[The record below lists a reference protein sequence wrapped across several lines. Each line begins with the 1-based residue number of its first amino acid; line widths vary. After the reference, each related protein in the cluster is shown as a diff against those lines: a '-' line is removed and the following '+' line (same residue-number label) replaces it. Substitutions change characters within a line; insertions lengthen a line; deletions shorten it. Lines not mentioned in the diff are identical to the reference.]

1 MGGPGE
7 VIPGARVPSLALEGC
22 AFFLARRICW
32 PKGAVLGLSPLVAA
46 EAHELLLSL
55 VGARANGT
63 KKIPPPQHMY
73 YICCKGGILQFRGT
87 TLFVYYPQIMGT
99 KKDHFADSDSTDRWT
114 TTASL
119 WLRRLPSYHLCNSH
133 PFTSVKIWPQPCCHA
148 PRRTAGTKFG
158 FCYLQR
164 TIAKSST
171 TKLVVNSDR
180 LIFL

>member
-55 VGARANGT
+55 VGVRANGT
-63 KKIPPPQHMY
+63 KKSHPHSICTTYAARAGFYNSAVPP
-73 YICCKGGILQFRGT
+73 C
-87 TLFVYYPQIMGT
+87 FVIFVPKTGT
-99 KKDHFADSDSTDRWT
+99 KKDLFADSDSTDRWT